1 MVVSLVVIHTLSSNF
16 CYFLYQE
23 VSMKE
28 YTKYNGNIKR
38 SPAPATSDM
47 ARQWHNIDWVK
58 ATRHVKGLQG
68 RIAKATLENDW
79 RKVKRLQRLLTRST
93 YAKQLAVR
101 RVTENRGKRTAG
113 VDKVTWNIAEAKWKA
128 IAMLTNK
135 GYQPQPLKRVY
146 IPKSD
151 GKKRPLGIPTMK
163 DRAMQA
169 LYLFALQPVSET
181 TADKGSY
188 GFRINRSTVD
198 AITHIHRIFSHKGR
212 KTNQPAQ
219 WVLDAD
225 IKGCFDHISHDWLI
239 ANIPMNKRILTKWLK
254 SGVVDMGQVK
264 MTEAGTPQGGIIS
277 PTLANMALD
286 GLEKELANH
295 FGEKASRKI
304 RQHKTYMVRYADDF
318 IISGISKELLE
329 EKVIPVVEEFLKERG
344 LTLSEKKTKVMHI
357 GEGFDFLGWTVRQFN
372 DKLIIKP
379 SKKNVQAFYSK
390 VRDKIKKLSM
400 AKQEDL
406 IKKLNPMIRG
416 WANYHRSQAASQS
429 YGRMDALI
437 WRAIWNWSKRRHNKK
452 GKRWIK
458 EKYFKTTATRV
469 WNFGTMIKDRHGM
482 DKWVELLQCS
492 KTAIKRHI
500 KVKSDY
506 NPFLPEWELYGETL
520 HQKRMYE
527 EFSHRHKW
535 SMLYKTQ
542 KGRCGLCQLPI
553 TKETG
558 WHDHHII
565 YKMHGGMDT
574 LKNRVLLH
582 PTCHKKVHA
591 LKLEVVKLAY

>member
-1 MVVSLVVIHTLSSNF
+1 
-16 CYFLYQE
+16 
-23 VSMKE
+23 MKE
-28 YTKYNGNIKR
+28 QNHDSKKAKR
-38 SPAPATSDM
+38 GLAPATSDM
-47 ARQWHNIDWVK
+47 ATQWHNIDWVK

-79 RKVKRLQRLLTRST
+79 RKVKRLQRLLTRSI

-101 RVTENRGKRTAG
+101 RVTENKGKRTAG
-113 VDKVTWNIAEAKWKA
+113 VDKVTWNTAEAKWKA
-128 IAMLTNK
+128 VAMLTNK

-198 AITHIHRIFSHKGR
+198 AITHIHQIFSHKGR

-329 EKVIPVVEEFLKERG
+329 EKVIPIVEEFLKERG
-344 LTLSEKKTKVMHI
+344 LRLSEKKTKVVHI
-357 GEGFDFLGWTVRQFN
+357 GQGFDFLGWTVRQFN

-379 SKKNVQAFYSK
+379 SKKNVKAFYSK

-406 IKKLNPMIRG
+406 IKRLNPMIRG
-416 WANYHRSQAASQS
+416 WANYHRSQAASQA

-437 WRAIWNWSKRRHNKK
+437 WRALWNWSRRRHSKK
-452 GKRWIK
+452 GKRWVK
-458 EKYFKTTATRV
+458 EKYFKTTATRI
-469 WNFGTMIKDRHGM
+469 WNFGTMIKDRQGV

-506 NPFLPEWELYGETL
+506 NPFLLEWELYGETL
-520 HQKRMYE
+520 HQKRLSE

-535 SMLYKTQ
+535 QMLYKTQ

-565 YKMHGGMDT
+565 YKMHGGADT

-582 PTCHKKVHA
+582 PICHKKVHA
-591 LKLEVVKLAY
+591 LKLTVVKLAY

>member
-1 MVVSLVVIHTLSSNF
+1 
-16 CYFLYQE
+16 
-23 VSMKE
+23 MKE
-28 YTKYNGNIKR
+28 QNHDSKKVARGL
-38 SPAPATSDM
+38 APAASDM
-47 ARQWHNIDWVK
+47 AKQWHNIDWVK
-58 ATRHVKGLQG
+58 ATRHVKGLQS

-113 VDKVTWNIAEAKWKA
+113 VDKVTWSTAEAKWKA
-128 IAMLTNK
+128 IATLTNK
-135 GYQPQPLKRVY
+135 GYKPQPLRRVY

-151 GKKRPLGIPTMK
+151 GKKRPLGIPTIK

-344 LTLSEKKTKVMHI
+344 LM
-357 GEGFDFLGWTVRQFN
+357 
-372 DKLIIKP
+372 
-379 SKKNVQAFYSK
+379 
-390 VRDKIKKLSM
+390 
-400 AKQEDL
+400 
-406 IKKLNPMIRG
+406 
-416 WANYHRSQAASQS
+416 
-429 YGRMDALI
+429 
-437 WRAIWNWSKRRHNKK
+437 
-452 GKRWIK
+452 
-458 EKYFKTTATRV
+458 
-469 WNFGTMIKDRHGM
+469 
-482 DKWVELLQCS
+482 
-492 KTAIKRHI
+492 
-500 KVKSDY
+500 
-506 NPFLPEWELYGETL
+506 
-520 HQKRMYE
+520 
-527 EFSHRHKW
+527 
-535 SMLYKTQ
+535 
-542 KGRCGLCQLPI
+542 
-553 TKETG
+553 
-558 WHDHHII
+558 
-565 YKMHGGMDT
+565 
-574 LKNRVLLH
+574 
-582 PTCHKKVHA
+582 
-591 LKLEVVKLAY
+591 